1 MDEQE
6 IVSFNSFSNDEFS
19 LLVIGENDEK
29 SDIIEHINQHFGSG
43 LFEIPESLKNRLYSL
58 FDEL

>member
-29 SDIIEHINQHFGSG
+29 SDIIEHINQNFGSG
-43 LFEIPESLKNRLYSL
+43 LFEIPESLKNRL
-58 FDEL
+58 